1 MKGIL
6 LYPENGQE
14 LDDSYKY
21 KDMDIEIKTINL
33 NQDHEDIKKR
43 LENILYDTNL
53 KRSNINFY

>member
-6 LYPENGQE
+6 LYPENGRE